1 MGTHPSTAPAWVAA
15 LLVSGACAGPRP
27 PSPGGVA
34 FPTLPGPILANG
46 RSTATAWAGARV
58 VEQGGATIRLGRT
71 GEGIAIRTETVE
83 PSIATI
89 LVAAADRVWLL
100 HASAAL
106 GTGEYRC
113 QSEGR
118 CARLRDFEWSCRD
131 PSDRPEAVACR
142 EAFRAKEG
150 WLGNVDP
157 RGGRVREFLI
167 LPERLPGGG
176 SLRIVVTVLT
186 LPEKAVSWPA
196 VADDSASV
204 AVQQGALP
212 DAAQFSVGA
221 WLEVPR

>member
-1 MGTHPSTAPAWVAA
+1 MPLPSVAPWWVAA
-15 LLVSGACAGPRP
+15 FFATAACASPRP

-34 FPTLPGPILANG
+34 IPSLGGPILADG
-46 RSTATAWAGARV
+46 RSTPSAWAGARI
-58 VEQGGATIRLGRT
+58 VEQRGVTIRLGRA
-71 GEGIAIRTETVE
+71 GGAIAIRTETAD

-113 QSEGR
+113 QSEGG
-118 CARLRDFEWSCRD
+118 CARVRDFGWSCRD
-131 PSDRPEAVACR
+131 PSDNPEAVACR
-142 EAFRAKEG
+142 EAFRTREG

-157 RGGRVREFLI
+157 QGGRVREFLI
-167 LPERLPGGG
+167 VPGRFSAEG
-176 SLRIVVTVLT
+176 SLRMVVTVLT
-186 LPEKAVSWPA
+186 LPEQAMGWPA
-196 VADDSASV
+196 VADETASV

-212 DAAQFSVGA
+212 EAARFSVGS